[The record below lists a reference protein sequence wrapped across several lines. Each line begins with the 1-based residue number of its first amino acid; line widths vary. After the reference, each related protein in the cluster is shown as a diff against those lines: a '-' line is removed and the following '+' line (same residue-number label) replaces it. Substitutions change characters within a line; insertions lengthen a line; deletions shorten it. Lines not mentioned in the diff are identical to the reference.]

1 MLAMLSYI
9 SYTIKKKV
17 PLCPFCL
24 YLLYNEK
31 ISGGTLALNTCPLP
45 APCLP
50 LARLSL
56 NMRGNRG

>member
-31 ISGGTLALNTCPLP
+31 ISGGTLALNTCPLHVP
-45 APCLP
+45 YVP
-50 LARLSL
+50 LVAISAK
-56 NMRGNRG
+56 MRGNRG